1 MDRGASGLR
10 APKESEVTEHTLF
23 RLYFPMNL
31 INSLKEG
38 SVFSTLLKAP
48 QFFS

>member
-1 MDRGASGLR
+1 MDRGASGLW
-10 APKESEVTEHTLF
+10 ATEESEATERTLF
-23 RLYFPMNL
+23 RLYLPMNL